1 MQIDEE
7 STDVEIKSVD
17 SSREKSTFMG
27 SLGLSV
33 CGIVEF
39 FFYYSD
45 GCSLVTD
52 FSIIITSEP
61 VLHLR
66 RGPREGFSVI
76 SHQT

>member
-1 MQIDEE
+1 VQIDEE

-45 GCSLVTD
+45 GCDD

-61 VLHLR
+61 ILHLR
-66 RGPREGFSVI
+66 WGSREGFSVI